1 MTFVFRGSRVL
12 MFRGSLMYLFSFL
25 VLMFIFHCL
34 YLFCVYVLDSQK
46 LMLRLFIIDVCT
58 ISLYVL

>member
-1 MTFVFRGSRVL
+1 

-46 LMLRLFIIDVCT
+46 LMLMLFIIDVCT

>member
-1 MTFVFRGSRVL
+1 

-25 VLMFIFHCL
+25 VLMFIFHYL
-34 YLFCVYVLDSQK
+34 YLFCVYVIDSQK